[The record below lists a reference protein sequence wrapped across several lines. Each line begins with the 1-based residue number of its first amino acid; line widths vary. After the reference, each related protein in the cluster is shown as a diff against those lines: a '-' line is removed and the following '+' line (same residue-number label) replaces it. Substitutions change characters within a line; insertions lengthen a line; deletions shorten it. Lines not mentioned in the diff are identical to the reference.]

1 MAGNGKKKGIA
12 RLLELAGQKRTLLVA
27 SAVLSTFSMLV
38 LLVPFL
44 AIYRVLAEFLEH
56 ASAPGRIDVALIK
69 RWSLVTVVSLVAGF
83 ALMYAGGMASH
94 IAAFR
99 LLYGLRIQLTERLGN
114 LSLGYYDH
122 SSTGKIKKIVEHDV
136 EKIEKFVAHQLP
148 DVVNAAAMAFALIG
162 GMFYLQPWL
171 ALACLLPIAL
181 GFWAQF
187 SMMMGER
194 SRQALR
200 QYYDAIESISSSS
213 IQYVR
218 GMPSIKIFG
227 QTVHSFRRFYLDM
240 TQYRDFLLR
249 YADDFRHGYV
259 TYRVLLLSL
268 AAFIMPVGVFLL
280 SRDPRNVSFAAVLL
294 LFLALSPGIAVPIFK
309 LNGLASTLGMIAESV
324 RRVDELLDEP
334 ELPEPARPRV
344 PTEYTIAFERVGF
357 CYEGTAGERIRALSD
372 VSFVARQGEVT
383 AIVGPSGSG
392 KTTVAELI
400 ARFWDTQEGAITI
413 GGADIRDIPVGKLME
428 LLSFVFQDSFLF
440 SDTVYN
446 NIAMG
451 NPGASREEVY
461 RAAQA
466 AQCSE
471 FIEALPQGYETRI
484 GQGGVYLSGGEEQRV
499 SVARALLKN
508 APLLVLDEATAY
520 ADPENEHRM
529 QRALRELM
537 RGKTVIMI
545 AHRLRTIRGADNIIA
560 LRQGTIAEQGR
571 HDELLRLQGLY
582 AGMWNAYVETSN
594 WRIKEGGHSDGAD
607 SPNDGGQPR
616 MVD

>member
-1 MAGNGKKKGIA
+1 MGSNGRKTGVA
-12 RLLELAGQKRTLLVA
+12 RLLELAGQKRTLLIA
-27 SAVLSTFSMLV
+27 SAVLSTLSMLA

-44 AIYRVLAEFLEH
+44 AIYEVLAEFLRH
-56 ASAPGRIDVALIK
+56 AAAPGLIDAGLVE
-69 RWSLVTVVSLVAGF
+69 RWAIIAVVGLVGGF

-99 LLYGLRIQLTERLGN
+99 LLYGLRIKLSERLGN
-114 LSLGYYDH
+114 LSLGYYNR

-148 DVVNAAAMAFALIG
+148 DVVSAAVMVVALVG

-171 ALACLLPIAL
+171 ALACILPIGL

-194 SRQALR
+194 SRSALR
-200 QYYDAIESISSSS
+200 KYYDAIESLSSSS

-227 QTVHSFRRFYLDM
+227 QTVHSFRRYYRDM
-240 TQYRDFLLR
+240 TQYRDFLLQ
-249 YADDFRHGYV
+249 YANDFRHGYV

-268 AAFIMPVGVFLL
+268 SAFILPVGVLLL
-280 SRDPRNVSFAAVLL
+280 SRDPRNVAFAAVLM
-294 LFLALSPGIAVPIFK
+294 LFLALSPGVSAPIFR
-309 LNGLASTLGMIAESV
+309 LNSLASTLGMIAESV

-334 ELPEPARPRV
+334 ELPEPASPKR

-357 CYEGTAGERIRALSD
+357 GYEGTDGERTRALSN

-383 AIVGPSGSG
+383 ALVGPSGSG
-392 KTTVAELI
+392 KTTAAELI
-400 ARFWDTQEGAITI
+400 ARFRDVQEGAITI
-413 GGADIRDIPVGKLME
+413 GGVDIRDMATVTLME
-428 LLSFVFQDSFLF
+428 LVSFVFQDSFLF

-466 AQCSE
+466 AQCHE
-471 FIEALPQGYETRI
+471 FIEALPQGYATRI
-484 GQGGVYLSGGEEQRV
+484 GEGGVYLSGGEEQRV
-499 SVARALLKN
+499 AVARAILKN
-508 APLLVLDEATAY
+508 APILVLDEATAY

-529 QRALRELM
+529 QQALKELM
-537 RGKTVIMI
+537 RGKTVMMI
-545 AHRLRTIRGADNIIA
+545 AHRLRTIRGAHNIIA
-560 LRQGTIAEQGR
+560 LRQGEVAEQGR
-571 HDELLRLQGLY
+571 HDELLLRQGLY
-582 AGMWNAYVETSN
+582 ASMWKAYVATSN
-594 WRIKEGGHSDGAD
+594 WRLREGGGSDGAD
-607 SPNDGGQPR
+607 SPDYGGQPR
-616 MVD
+616 MVN